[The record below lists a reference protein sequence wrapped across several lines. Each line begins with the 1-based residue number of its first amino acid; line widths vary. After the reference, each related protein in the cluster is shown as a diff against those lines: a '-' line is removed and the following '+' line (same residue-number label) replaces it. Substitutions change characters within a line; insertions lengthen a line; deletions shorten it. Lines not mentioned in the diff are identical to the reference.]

1 MGGRGNEE
9 SFSDYSV
16 LYDSASY
23 VSFEIVKVNMG

>member
-1 MGGRGNEE
+1 MGGGGNEE

-16 LYDSASY
+16 LYVCASY